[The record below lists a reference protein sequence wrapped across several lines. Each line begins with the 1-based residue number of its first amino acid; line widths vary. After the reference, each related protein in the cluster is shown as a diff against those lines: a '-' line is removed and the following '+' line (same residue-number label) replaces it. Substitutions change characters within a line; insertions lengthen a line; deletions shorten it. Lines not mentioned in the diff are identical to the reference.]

1 MEKFN
6 DAVSIY
12 EELIGRNQENNSY
25 FEHYILAKQLTQVST
40 SLDQISDLSD
50 QQSMS
55 HVITFQEK
63 EIENEYVKI
72 NEKYPKSKTIKIILL
87 KFLKGPKFEKE
98 IHLYLK
104 SAIQN
109 GLMSSFKELRF
120 IYSDKD
126 KTRIVQNTLIK
137 MLSTLKFFNSFDEKG
152 KSKEPQSSFVSC
164 HYFLSSHLDKIGK
177 YDKALDLME
186 TVIKTNSSDIDLLLM
201 KGKILKHKGEEEKAM
216 RVLQEAQKLDPT
228 DKCLGCKCAKYMIRA
243 GFIQEG
249 VALINSF
256 DITKDQSNDSPCH
269 WLLFELAKAYQK
281 KGDLHACA
289 EKCLELRKSFE
300 NIWED
305 QLDFHVFALTR
316 MRLCNYVELLRLEDS
331 VYQNSDYQLTA
342 QIAIKV
348 LLNIHDTSKP
358 NKNNKDLTKNKG
370 NNGHKNAK
378 NKQKKNV
385 KSANLP
391 ELNESILQISDPL
404 MEALKFL
411 KPLQEMFPESLSTHF
426 AAFDIYFKK
435 DKPLLMLKAVNQ
447 LQCIDKSDKKVIETV
462 TKFYDYVT
470 KYKSSLSEYVLSVIK
485 EINL

>member
-1 MEKFN
+1 M
-6 DAVSIY
+6 
-12 EELIGRNQENNSY
+12 
-25 FEHYILAKQLTQVST
+25 
-40 SLDQISDLSD
+40 
-50 QQSMS
+50 
-55 HVITFQEK
+55 
-63 EIENEYVKI
+63 
-72 NEKYPKSKTIKIILL
+72 
-87 KFLKGPKFEKE
+87 
-98 IHLYLK
+98 
-104 SAIQN
+104 
-109 GLMSSFKELRF
+109 
-120 IYSDKD
+120 
-126 KTRIVQNTLIK
+126 
-137 MLSTLKFFNSFDEKG
+137 
-152 KSKEPQSSFVSC
+152 
-164 HYFLSSHLDKIGK
+164 
-177 YDKALDLME
+177 
-186 TVIKTNSSDIDLLLM
+186 
-201 KGKILKHKGEEEKAM
+201 
-216 RVLQEAQKLDPT
+216 
-228 DKCLGCKCAKYMIRA
+228 
-243 GFIQEG
+243 
-249 VALINSF
+249 
-256 DITKDQSNDSPCH
+256 
-269 WLLFELAKAYQK
+269 
-281 KGDLHACA
+281 
-289 EKCLELRKSFE
+289 
-300 NIWED
+300 
-305 QLDFHVFALTR
+305 
-316 MRLCNYVELLRLEDS
+316 
-331 VYQNSDYQLTA
+331 YQNSDYQLTA

>member
-1 MEKFN
+1 
-6 DAVSIY
+6 
-12 EELIGRNQENNSY
+12 
-25 FEHYILAKQLTQVST
+25 
-40 SLDQISDLSD
+40 
-50 QQSMS
+50 MS
-55 HVITFQEK
+55 HVIIFQEK
-63 EIENEYVKI
+63 EIENEYVKFK
-72 NEKYPKSKTIKIILL
+72 EKYPKSKTIKITLL
-87 KFLKGPKFEKE
+87 KFLKGSNFEKE

-104 SAIQN
+104 SAIQS
-109 GLMSSFKELRF
+109 GLMSSFKELNF

-186 TVIKTNSSDIDLLLM
+186 TVIKTNPADIDLLLM

-342 QIAIKV
+342 QIAIEV
-348 LLNIHDTSKP
+348 LLNIHDISKT
-358 NKNNKDLTKNKG
+358 NKNHKDLTKNKG
-370 NNGHKNAK
+370 NNSHKNAK
-378 NKQKKNV
+378 NKHKKNI

-426 AAFDIYFKK
+426 AAFDIYFQK

-447 LQCIDKSDKKVIETV
+447 LQCIDKSDQKVIETV

-470 KYKSSLSEYVLSVIK
+470 KYKSSLSECVLSVIK